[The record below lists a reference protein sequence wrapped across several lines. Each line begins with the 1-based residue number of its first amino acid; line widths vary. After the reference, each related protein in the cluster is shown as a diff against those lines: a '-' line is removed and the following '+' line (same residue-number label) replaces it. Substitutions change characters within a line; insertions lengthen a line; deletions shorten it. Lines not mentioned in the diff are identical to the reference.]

1 MMNKKTRLRMVAILS
16 VMLLIPSLATAFGN
30 ITVSSVPS
38 GATVIIDGV
47 TIGATTP
54 ATIEMV
60 ISGSHYISL
69 KLSGYQDYAQNVIVS
84 DNMTSMVSVTMTAL
98 QTTTPQITNGSIKV
112 ESDPSNAAIFLN
124 TDYQGRT
131 PLTVYNLTP
140 GTYRVLVQ
148 KIGYQDWSGRIS
160 VTAGVR
166 KDVYAALDIEA
177 TDTTFV
183 TTLPPVTTVKTTM
196 ISPTS
201 TAKVPTPWPSSST
214 PASGSSTNLLAI
226 AGVFVVV
233 FVQTRK

>member
-1 MMNKKTRLRMVAILS
+1 MMNKKTRLQVVMILS
-16 VMLLIPSLATAFGN
+16 MMLLIPSLATAFGN

-60 ISGSHYISL
+60 SSGSHYISL
-69 KLSGYQDYAQNVIVS
+69 KLSGYQDYAQNIIVS
-84 DNMTSMVSVTMTAL
+84 DNTTSMVSVTMTAL
-98 QTTTPQITNGSIKV
+98 QSTSQPITNGSINV

-124 TDYQGRT
+124 TEYQGRT
-131 PLTVYNLTP
+131 PLTVYNLAP

-148 KIGYQDWSGRIS
+148 KIGYYDWSDRIS

-177 TDTTFV
+177 TDTPV
-183 TTLPPVTTVKTTM
+183 VTTVSSTTTAKTTT
-196 ISPTS
+196 ISRTS
-201 TAKVPTPWPSSST
+201 TAKVPTPWPSST
-214 PASGSSTNLLAI
+214 PASASSMSVLAI
-226 AGVFVVV
+226 AGVAGVGFVLA
-233 FVQTRK
+233 RK